1 MKYSSRSESFASANR
16 GLAFFRRSGGRTP
29 ARAWCVLVF
38 LAAFTAPTVS
48 AQKAADPTITAVEID
63 GIGRLSRFYVD
74 GVARVRVG
82 DPFRAEALDEAITRL
97 LKTGRF
103 WSATYDTQPSE
114 GGVAVTIH
122 VRERPAVT
130 AVRFEGNT
138 HFDDRRLAAL
148 VEVAVGDLVDR
159 FTVESGRGAI
169 EAKYHQ
175 AGFRDVIVSFDQELL
190 DDSGAV
196 VYRIGEGTR
205 VRVRRIEFIGDDTFP
220 RSELMKRIKT
230 RTAIWIFRT
239 GTFERDQVEQDTI
252 ALRNYFRDHGFL
264 DAEVSHEETL
274 GDEGRDLILT
284 FRIVPKSRYRIES
297 VTLRGHTAFGEVEL
311 AGLMESEVGAFLE
324 RRDLDAD
331 QRSILGLYNENGY
344 IHAFVRPTWVY
355 SSDPG
360 LVLVTIDVVEGEQ
373 FRVGS
378 VVVRGNRRTKDKVV
392 RRELNMYPPDD
403 LWDLR
408 KAREA
413 ERRLS
418 QSRIFDMARIFPV
431 GDEPG
436 VRDVIIDVQEAER
449 TGDFIFGVGVT
460 SNSGLVGTVVL
471 DLRNFDILDR
481 PRSFKELARFES
493 FFGGGQRMRLELEP
507 GTDVNR
513 FRIDFSEPYLF
524 DRPVSLGVSVYLFD
538 RRREGYSEGR
548 TGTTLSLGK
557 RFERGRLAGW
567 SGEVS
572 LRIENVSVDD
582 LDLFTART
590 IREEE
595 GSNLLTS
602 LKASLVRDRTDNR
615 FVPTTGDRLRL
626 SYEQVGVLGGEYV
639 FGEARVEYT
648 RYYKISEDEFSRP
661 TVFQWSAEAGVIIG
675 DAPFFE
681 KFFAGGIGSIK
692 GFAFRGV
699 GPTEGLDD
707 NFIGADTMLLLSG
720 EYSFPLVGDTM
731 RGLFFLDTG
740 MLDSGLRA
748 AVGVGARLTIDF
760 LGPVPLEFNLGLPV
774 LQRGD
779 DETQVFSFFIG
790 KTF

>member
-1 MKYSSRSESFASANR
+1 M
-16 GLAFFRRSGGRTP
+16 LAFIRRLVGRTP
-29 ARAWCVLVF
+29 AWAWCVLIF
-38 LAAFTAPTVS
+38 LGAFAAPAAFG
-48 AQKAADPTITAVEID
+48 QDAADPAITAVEID
-63 GIGRLSRFYVD
+63 GIGRLSRSYVN

-103 WSATYDTQPSE
+103 WSATYDTRPSE

-138 HFDDRRLAAL
+138 HFDDRRLRAL
-148 VEVAVGDLVDR
+148 VEVTAGDLVDR

-169 EAKYHQ
+169 EAKYQQ
-175 AGFRDVIVSFDQELL
+175 AGFSDVVVTFDQELL
-190 DDSGAV
+190 EGSGAV
-196 VYRIGEGTR
+196 VYRIGEGVR
-205 VRVRRIEFIGDDTFP
+205 VRVRKIEFLGNETFP

-274 GDEGRDLILT
+274 GDDGRDLVLT

-297 VTLRGHTAFGEVEL
+297 VTLRGHTAFDQAEL
-311 AGLMESEVGAFLE
+311 AGLMQSETGGFIS

-331 QRSILGLYNENGY
+331 RRSILELYNENGY
-344 IHAFVRPTWVY
+344 IYAGVEPAWVY

-360 LVLVTIDVVEGEQ
+360 LVLVTMDIVEGEQ
-373 FRVGS
+373 FRVGR

-408 KAREA
+408 KARQA

-418 QSRIFDMARIFPV
+418 QSRIFDVARIFPV

-471 DLRNFDILDR
+471 DLKNFDILDR

-493 FFGGGQRMRLELEP
+493 FFGGGQRMRLELAP
-507 GTDVNR
+507 GANINR

-524 DRPVSLGVSVYLFD
+524 DRPVSLNASAYLFN
-538 RRREGYSEGR
+538 RRRLAYTEGR

-557 RFERGRLAGW
+557 RFERGRLQGW

-572 LRIENVSVDD
+572 LRLESVSVSD
-582 LDLFTART
+582 LELFAARS
-590 IREEE
+590 IRQEE
-595 GSNLLTS
+595 GSSLLTS

-615 FVPTTGDRLRL
+615 FVPTSGDRLRF
-626 SYEQVGVLGGEYV
+626 SYEQVGMLGGEYV
-639 FGEARVEYT
+639 FGKARVDYK
-648 RYYKISEDEFSRP
+648 RYFKLKEDEFSRP
-661 TVFQWSAEAGVIIG
+661 TVFRLSVEAGAIVG

-681 KFFAGGIGSIK
+681 KFFAGGIGSIR

-699 GPTEGLDD
+699 GPREGLED
-707 NFIGADTMLLLSG
+707 NNIGADTMLLLGG

-731 RGLFFLDTG
+731 RGLFFLDTA

-748 AVGVGARLTIDF
+748 TVGVGARLTIDF
-760 LGPVPLEFNLGLPV
+760 LGPVPLEFNLGLPI
-774 LQRGD
+774 LQESD
-779 DETQVFSFFIG
+779 DQTQAFSFFIG
-790 KTF
+790 TAF